1 MKTRILTGTALGL
14 LLIPVAIFSDT
25 PLFPLVV
32 AALSGIAAFE
42 LLRCAKCERIV
53 GLAIPVFIFWIVFPL
68 LARYCENGTLRNLLY
83 AGQTLY
89 VLWLFLACIFS
100 RGTVALSEAA
110 TLGAAGIYFSFG
122 FTAMVLLRDM
132 EDGLFLLLLA
142 VTAAWGTDVF
152 AYFTG
157 IAIGRHKLIPEV
169 SPKKTVEGAIG
180 GIMGALLISTTAALI
195 ANTCFDCNWNFA
207 ILLPVTAALSALSQC
222 GDLIASLVKR
232 RYGVKDYGKIFPGH
246 GGVLDRFDSLLA
258 AVTGL
263 YLLVLFV
270 PGVIAA
276 VFA

>member
-1 MKTRILTGTALGL
+1 
-14 LLIPVAIFSDT
+14 
-25 PLFPLVV
+25 
-32 AALSGIAAFE
+32 
-42 LLRCAKCERIV
+42 
-53 GLAIPVFIFWIVFPL
+53 
-68 LARYCENGTLRNLLY
+68 
-83 AGQTLY
+83 
-89 VLWLFLACIFS
+89 
-100 RGTVALSEAA
+100 
-110 TLGAAGIYFSFG
+110 
-122 FTAMVLLRDM
+122 MVLLRDM